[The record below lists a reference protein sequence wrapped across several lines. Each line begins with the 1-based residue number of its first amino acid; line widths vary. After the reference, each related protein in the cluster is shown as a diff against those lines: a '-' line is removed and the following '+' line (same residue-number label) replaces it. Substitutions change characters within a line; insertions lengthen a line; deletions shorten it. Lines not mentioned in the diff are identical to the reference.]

1 MSKITSNI
9 LASASPRRKNILSQI
24 GIEFSIIPSNVNED
38 FKLALP
44 PEAFTEHWAREKA
57 LNISKDHPSSLI
69 IGADTVVV
77 LDDQILGKPKD
88 EDGSK
93 EMLLKLSG
101 KTHEVITGV
110 SLIHIDSKIDITFN
124 ERTNVSI
131 NTLTI
136 NDILQYIKI
145 YKPLDKAGSYG
156 IQDGFSVH
164 VDKINGCYYNVMG
177 LPVSKFY
184 LYYSNIVANQ

>member
-1 MSKITSNI
+1 MSKPKSNI
-9 LASASPRRKNILSQI
+9 LASASPRRKDLLNQI
-24 GIEFSIIPSNVNED
+24 GIEFSIIPSNINED

-44 PEAFTEHWAREKA
+44 PAAFTEHWAREKA

-88 EDGSK
+88 EDDSK

-110 SLIHIDSKIDITFN
+110 SLINIDSKIDITFN

-136 NDILQYIKI
+136 NDILQYIEN

-184 LYYSNIVANQ
+184 SYYS

>member
-1 MSKITSNI
+1 MSKLTSNI
-9 LASASPRRKNILSQI
+9 LASASPRRKDLLNQI
-24 GIEFSIIPSNVNED
+24 GIDFSIIPSNINED
-38 FKLALP
+38 FKLILP

-124 ERTNVSI
+124 ERTYVSI
-131 NTLTI
+131 NTLTN
-136 NDILQYIKI
+136 NDILKYIRF
-145 YKPLDKAGSYG
+145 YKPFDKAGSYG

-164 VDKINGCYYNVMG
+164 VDKVNGCYYNVMG
-177 LPVSKFY
+177 LPLSKFY
-184 LYYSNIVANQ
+184 SYYSEILANQ

>member
-1 MSKITSNI
+1 MSKLTSNI
-9 LASASPRRKNILSQI
+9 LASASPRRRDLLNKI
-24 GIEFSIIPSNVNED
+24 GIEFSVKASNIDED
-38 FKLALP
+38 FKLNLP

-57 LNISKDHPSSLI
+57 LNISNDHPSSLI

-88 EDGSK
+88 KNGSK

-110 SLIHIDSKIDITFN
+110 SLIHIDSEIDITFN
-124 ERTNVSI
+124 ERTFVSI
-131 NTLTI
+131 NTLTRK
-136 NDILQYIKI
+136 DISQYIKF
-145 YKPLDKAGSYG
+145 YKPFDKAGSYG
-156 IQDGFSVH
+156 IQDGFSVYI
-164 VDKINGCYYNVMG
+164 DKIDGCYYNVMG

-184 LYYSNIVANQ
+184 LYYSSIIANQ